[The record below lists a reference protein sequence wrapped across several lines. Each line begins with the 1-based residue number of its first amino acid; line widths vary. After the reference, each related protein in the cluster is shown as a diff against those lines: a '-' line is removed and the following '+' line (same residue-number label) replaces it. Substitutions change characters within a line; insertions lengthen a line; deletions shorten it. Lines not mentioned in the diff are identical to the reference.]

1 MEENLWA
8 TLHRYRSLYLAKDIS
23 FLQTHSKNISTPP
36 GYHVRDV
43 LLSNIVFSH
52 SYNFVALFS
61 LTRLLYVLVQVN
73 RGSQWVTNFQAQK
86 IRAPAHCRT
95 LRISKQDW
103 VFSKHV
109 CEVSITYGFADAAPR
124 HPALPSLSKVLS
136 SLKNTHLYIYGAADF
151 LSNFFLDYDEKKMM
165 GLKIKIWNCCSCPNK
180 ERGEQTQ
187 TSN

>member
-1 MEENLWA
+1 MTSIDKGKNRDHSVDNRQQAKSAQHEQARVEENMQMEENLWA

-95 LRISKQDW
+95 LRISKQD
-103 VFSKHV
+103 
-109 CEVSITYGFADAAPR
+109 
-124 HPALPSLSKVLS
+124 
-136 SLKNTHLYIYGAADF
+136 
-151 LSNFFLDYDEKKMM
+151 
-165 GLKIKIWNCCSCPNK
+165 
-180 ERGEQTQ
+180 
-187 TSN
+187 